1 MMIPFLMTGLALFGQ
16 ADRPLPAEAAAKN
29 LVVPKGMKATLF
41 ASEPMV
47 SQPMALTTDARGRV
61 WVVENFSY
69 PKWITDGSKGK
80 DRVIILEDTDG
91 DGKADK
97 RTVFADGLTNV
108 SGIALGAGGVW
119 LAATPNL
126 SFIPDAD
133 GDDKPD
139 GPLKVVLDGWD
150 LKAKHNV
157 VSSLRF
163 GPDGWLWGCNGIL
176 GNASIG
182 APGAPLEKRVKFN
195 CGAWRFDPKTSAFE
209 VVAHGTTNPWGLD
222 FDGYGEAFI
231 SNCVIAHLWHAV
243 PGARFER
250 MFGSDPNPYA
260 YQLMATIA
268 DHLHWGGGHWT
279 SSRGGQGVHSV
290 AGGGHAHAGLAIAR
304 HPDLPAEI
312 NGCALMANIHGK
324 RVNADFLQPNG
335 SSYKATHRPDPIQS
349 DDPWFRGLIVTQG
362 PDASIL
368 VTDWNDTGECHNYEV
383 TDGVTG
389 RIYRV
394 VPETVRDKGIR
405 PANLSSIKLVDLLAC
420 GDAWLEEQARNALR
434 SRFDHGALGAEKAAV
449 RDSLEKKAT
458 SRDAEGRT
466 RLTAIWALLVT
477 GGVPAG
483 VLDNAVN
490 DPDEAVRS
498 WGARLGLA
506 SRVARWVAR
515 VKEGEPSAKTRLA
528 IISASGQLPAADRMD
543 LLEPLARRM
552 ADAAD
557 PMIPLL
563 LWYQLEPVLADS
575 AKARD
580 KLLSGPCLQ
589 PLARYLA
596 RRMAGSM
603 DGDAWLARACA
614 GETGAHPSHGAS
626 LLAGWADGLVGRTQP
641 PIPSGWEKTY
651 AYLAKKSDPEI
662 RLLSMRLAQVF
673 ASPDVSGA
681 LKSLAADATLPLET
695 RAGALDAWATRPRGD
710 LHFLL
715 EYLRSEELAEPALR
729 ALATGADPAVA
740 ADLAAAFAKVG
751 PRARNGILAVLAGR
765 KAWAVV
771 LVGAMEKGTIDH
783 REVPAHLAR
792 QIAEFKDSDLKNRIE
807 KAWGSI
813 QPVTGDRKAIVEKW
827 RKQLTPVEISKGDA
841 ARGKALFARNCAAC
855 HRMFGEGGN
864 LGPDLT
870 GGQRGEL
877 RYWLENIIDPS
888 AVVGREHQRTV
899 VETKDGRVVA
909 GVVKQETPAHLVLRS
924 AEGEF
929 TVPLTSIETRVATGK
944 SIMPDGLLDGLK
956 PGEPADLMAYLMS
969 RLSK

>member
-1 MMIPFLMTGLALFGQ
+1 MMNLFLTLALIGQ
-16 ADRPLPAEAAAKN
+16 ADRPLPAETAAKN
-29 LVVPKGMKATLF
+29 LIVPKGMKATLF
-41 ASEPMV
+41 AGEPMV
-47 SQPMALTTDARGRV
+47 SQPMALTTDSKGRV

-69 PKWITDGSKGK
+69 PKWITDGSRGK

-97 RTVFADGLTNV
+97 KTVFADGLTNV

-139 GPLKVVLDGWD
+139 GPLQVVLDGWD

-176 GNASIG
+176 GNASVG
-182 APGAPLEKRVKFN
+182 APGTPPEKRVKFN
-195 CGAWRFDPKTSAFE
+195 CGAWRFDPKTKAFE

-222 FDGYGEAFI
+222 FDAHGEAFI

-250 MFGSDPNPYA
+250 MFGSDPNPHA

-304 HPDLPAEI
+304 HPDFPREI

-324 RVNADFLQPNG
+324 RINADFLQPNG

-394 VPETVRDKGIR
+394 VAETARNKGIR
-405 PANLSSIKLVDLLAC
+405 PANIPSAKLVGLLAC
-420 GDAWLEEQARNALR
+420 GDAWLEEQARNTLR
-434 SRFDHGALGAEKAAV
+434 ARFDRDGLGGEKVAVRAALEKA
-449 RDSLEKKAT
+449 AT
-458 SRDAEGRT
+458 SRDAEGRA

-490 DPDEAVRS
+490 DPDETVRA

-506 SRVARWVAR
+506 SRVRAWTAR
-515 VKEGEPSAKTRLA
+515 VKGGEPSPRTRLA
-528 IISASGQLPAADRMD
+528 IISASGQVPLGERMD
-543 LLEPLARRM
+543 LLEPLTRGM
-552 ADAAD
+552 ADAGD

-575 AKARD
+575 APARE

-589 PLARYLA
+589 PLARFMA
-596 RRMAGSM
+596 RRIAGSA
-603 DGDAWLARACA
+603 DGDAWLARAAA
-614 GETGAHPSHGAS
+614 GEAGAHSSHWTA
-626 LLAGWADGLVGRTQP
+626 LLAGWADGLAGRANSAAP
-641 PIPSGWEKTY
+641 AGWEK
-651 AYLAKKSDPEI
+651 AYNHLAGKSDPEI
-662 RLLSMRLAQVF
+662 RLSAMRLAQVF

-681 LKSLAADATLPLET
+681 LKDLAADKALLVET
-695 RAGALDAWATRPRGD
+695 RAGALEAWATRPRGD
-710 LHFLL
+710 LRFLL
-715 EYLRSEELAEPALR
+715 EYLGQEELAEPALR
-729 ALATGADPAVA
+729 ALATGGDPA
-740 ADLAAAFAKVG
+740 LAAELAAGFAKAG
-751 PRARNGILAVLAGR
+751 PRARQGILAALAGR
-765 KAWAVV
+765 KSWAVV
-771 LVGAMEKGTIDH
+771 MVEAMEKGTIDH

-792 QIAEFKDSDLKNRIE
+792 QVADFKDPALRARLEN
-807 KAWGSI
+807 AWGSI
-813 QPVTGDRKAIVEKW
+813 QQISGDRKAMVERW
-827 RKQLTPVEISKGDA
+827 RNQLTPEEISKGDPT
-841 ARGKALFARNCAAC
+841 RGKALFARNCAAC

-929 TVPLTSIETRVATGK
+929 TVPLASIETRVATGK
-944 SIMPDGLLDGLK
+944 SIMPDGLLEGLK
-956 PGEPADLMAYLMS
+956 PGEPADLLAYLMS
-969 RLSK
+969 RLLK

>member
-1 MMIPFLMTGLALFGQ
+1 MTSCLMLVAFISGQ
-16 ADRPLPAEAAAKN
+16 ADRPLPAEVAARN

-47 SQPMALTTDARGRV
+47 SQPMALTTDSKGRV
-61 WVVENFSY
+61 WVIENFSY
-69 PKWITDGSKGK
+69 PKWITNGAGGK
-80 DRVIILEDTDG
+80 DRIVILEDTDG
-91 DGKADK
+91 DGRADK
-97 RTVFADGLTNV
+97 RTVFAEGLVNA

-139 GPLKVVLDGWD
+139 GPPEVVLDGWD

-157 VSSLRF
+157 VSSLKF

-182 APGAPLEKRVKFN
+182 VPGAPQDKRVKFN
-195 CGAWRFDPKTSAFE
+195 CGVWRLDPKGRVFE

-222 FDGYGEAFI
+222 FDQNGEAFI

-250 MFGSDPNPYA
+250 MFGSDPNPHA
-260 YQLMATIA
+260 YQLMKTIA

-324 RVNADFLQPNG
+324 RVNSDFLQPNG
-335 SSYKATHRPDPIQS
+335 SSFKATHRPDPIVS

-362 PDASIL
+362 PDASL
-368 VTDWNDTGECHNYEV
+368 FVTDWNDTGECHNYEV

-394 VPETVRDKGIR
+394 APEVVGNKGIR
-405 PANLSSIKLVDLLAC
+405 PASLPSVRLPELLSC
-420 GDAWLEEQARNALR
+420 GDAWLEEQARLTLRARFERDGLGADRGSVLALLEKSAVAENMPGR
-434 SRFDHGALGAEKAAV
+434 SRLAAMWGLAV
-449 RDSLEKKAT
+449 A
-458 SRDAEGRT
+458 
-466 RLTAIWALLVT
+466 
-477 GGVPAG
+477 GGIPAK
-483 VLDNAVN
+483 VLDKAVT
-490 DPDEAVRS
+490 DPDEAVRG
-498 WGARLGLA
+498 WACRLGLA
-506 SRVARWVAR
+506 SRASAWIARAR
-515 VKEGEPSAKTRLA
+515 RGEPSARVRLA
-528 IISASGQLPAADRMD
+528 MISASIQLPPAERFDF
-543 LLEPLARRM
+543 LEPLSRVM
-552 ADAAD
+552 EDAGD

-563 LWYQLEPVLADS
+563 LWYRLEPLLAES
-575 AKARD
+575 AAARER
-580 KLLSGPCLQ
+580 LLSGPCLL
-589 PLARYLA
+589 PIARFLA
-596 RRMAGSM
+596 RRISGSAE
-603 DGDAWLARACA
+603 GDEWLAKAAA
-614 GETGAHPSHGAS
+614 GDSGVHPSHSAP
-626 LLAGWADGLVGRTQP
+626 LLAGWADGLSGK
-641 PIPSGWEKTY
+641 PSPGAPAGWIK
-651 AYLAKKSDPEI
+651 AQASMAKRPEPEI
-662 RLLSMRLAQVF
+662 RLAGMSLSQVF
-673 ASPDVSGA
+673 GSPDVSAALVAMASDESMPIEVRSGA
-681 LKSLAADATLPLET
+681 IN
-695 RAGALDAWATRPRGD
+695 AWAVRPRGD
-710 LHFLL
+710 LRFLL
-715 EYLRSEELAEPALR
+715 AYLANEELAGPALSAMAAGSDVSLAGELVR
-729 ALATGADPAVA
+729 AYP
-740 ADLAAAFAKVG
+740 KSG
-751 PRARNGILAVLAGR
+751 PRARQSILAALAGR
-765 KAWAVV
+765 KAWAAE
-771 LVGAMEKGTIDH
+771 LVGAMEKGAIDH

-792 QIAEFKDSDLKNRIE
+792 QVAEFKDPQLKNRLE
-807 KAWGSI
+807 KAWGSV
-813 QPVTGDRKAIVEKW
+813 QPISGDRKAMVEKW
-827 RKQLTPVEISKGDA
+827 RVQLSAGEIAKGDA
-841 ARGKALFARNCAAC
+841 KRGRALFTRNCAAC

-909 GVVKQETPAHLVLRS
+909 GVVAAESASHLILRS
-924 AEGEF
+924 AEGE
-929 TVPLTSIETRVATGK
+929 SRIAQGNIESRVATGK

-956 PGEPADLMAYLMS
+956 PGEPADLLAFLMS
-969 RLSK
+969 GLAK

>member
-1 MMIPFLMTGLALFGQ
+1 MNPVLLLGLCLFGQ
-16 ADRPLPAEAAAKN
+16 GDRPLPAEAAARN

-41 ASEPMV
+41 AGEPMV
-47 SQPMALTTDARGRV
+47 SQPMALTTDAKGRV

-69 PKWITDGSKGK
+69 PKWITDGSRGR

-97 RTVFADGLTNV
+97 KTVFADGLTNV

-139 GPLKVVLDGWD
+139 GPIKVILDGWD

-182 APGAPLEKRVKFN
+182 VPGAPADKRVNFN
-195 CGAWRFDPKTSAFE
+195 CGAWRFDPRTLEFE

-222 FDGYGEAFI
+222 FDGHGEAFI

-250 MFGSDPNPYA
+250 MFGSDPNPHA

-290 AGGGHAHAGLAIAR
+290 AGGGHAHAGLAIVR
-304 HPDLPAEI
+304 HPDLPQEI

-324 RVNADFLQPNG
+324 RVNADFLEEIG

-362 PDASIL
+362 PDAAVF

-394 VPETVRDKGIR
+394 APENARNKGIR
-405 PANLSSIKLVDLLAC
+405 PADLPSTRLVDFLAC
-420 GDAWLEEQARNALR
+420 GDAWLEEQARHTLC
-434 SRFDHGALGAEKAAV
+434 SRFIRNGLGADQPAV
-449 RDSLEKKAT
+449 RAALEKSAT
-458 SRDAEGRT
+458 ERDAGGRT
-466 RLTAIWALLVT
+466 RLTAIWALLAT

-483 VLDNAVN
+483 VLDGAVS
-490 DPDEAVRS
+490 DPDETVRA

-506 SRVARWVAR
+506 SRAGAWTSR
-515 VKEGEPSAKTRLA
+515 VKAGEPSARTRLA
-528 IISASGQLPAADRMD
+528 IISASGQLPGDERLD
-543 LLEPLARRM
+543 LLEPLWRNM
-552 ADAAD
+552 ADAGD

-563 LWYQLEPVLADS
+563 LWYRLEPVLANS
-575 AKARD
+575 APARERM
-580 KLLSGPCLQ
+580 LSRPCLQ
-589 PLARYLA
+589 PLARFLA
-596 RRMAGSM
+596 RRIAGST
-603 DGDAWLARACA
+603 DGDAWLARATA
-614 GETGAHPSHGAS
+614 GEAGVHASHWGA
-626 LLAGWADGLVGRTQP
+626 LLAGWADGMAGKAN
-641 PIPSGWEKTY
+641 PSAPAGWGK
-651 AYLAKKSDPEI
+651 AHSQLAGKPDPEI
-662 RLLSMRLAQVF
+662 RLAAMRLAQLF

-681 LKSLAADATLPLET
+681 LKQMAADPALPVEI

-710 LHFLL
+710 HRFLL
-715 EYLRSEELAEPALR
+715 DYLGREDLAEPAIR
-729 ALATGADPAVA
+729 ALSTGADTALA
-740 ADLAAAFAKVG
+740 SDLAIGFAKAG
-751 PRARNGILAVLAGR
+751 PRARQGILAALAGR
-765 KAWAVV
+765 KAWAGVM
-771 LVGAMEKGTIDH
+771 VGAMENGTIDH
-783 REVPAHLAR
+783 RLVPAHLAL
-792 QIAEFKDSDLKNRIE
+792 QVAEFKDPALRARLE
-807 KAWGSI
+807 KVWGSI
-813 QPVTGDRKAIVEKW
+813 QPVSGDRKVMVERW
-827 RKQLTPVEISKGDA
+827 RNQLTPEVISKGDA
-841 ARGKALFARNCAAC
+841 TRGKALFTRNCAAC

-929 TVPLTSIETRVATGK
+929 TVPLASIESRVATGK

-956 PGEPADLMAYLMS
+956 AGEPADLIAYLMS